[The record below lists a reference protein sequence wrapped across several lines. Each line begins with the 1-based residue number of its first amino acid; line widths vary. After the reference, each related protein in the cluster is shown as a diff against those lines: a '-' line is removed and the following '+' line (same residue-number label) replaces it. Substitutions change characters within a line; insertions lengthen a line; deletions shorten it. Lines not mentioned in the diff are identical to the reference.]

1 MNSKKKTVA
10 VAMATALG
18 VSGMMSP
25 VAVYAQEKLVNG
37 QKRIEESQ
45 IKQNASQQPIT
56 IDNGGTPISGDINI
70 NETNF
75 PDKEFRDWIK
85 THIIGADNDVL
96 TPDEI
101 SNITRIDV
109 SNESEIKNLKGIEHF
124 TALKG
129 LYCHNTGIT
138 TLDVSKNVLLTELFC
153 GGTGIITLDVSNNK
167 KLIYLNCDDTG
178 ITTLDVS
185 NNEQLIYLS
194 CYSTGITTLDVRK
207 NDQLTELYCSHTGI
221 TTLDVSNNKQLTLL
235 YCYNTGIT
243 TLDVSNNKQL
253 TELICYNTGI
263 TTLDISKNKQ
273 LTELDCN
280 NTSITTLNVRN
291 NEQLTK
297 LICDHTGITTLN
309 VRNNEQL
316 TKLICDHTGI
326 TTLDISKNKQ
336 LTLLY
341 CYNTGITTMDVSNNE
356 QLTYL
361 ACYNTGIT
369 TLDVSNNKQLIDL
382 YCTNTPLAFL
392 KLGSLNASNTFI
404 VPSSTTAS
412 LTVAS
417 ASFDITQAFAGIDT
431 TKISN
436 IQGAELD
443 GNTVKGYS
451 VGTPI
456 TYTYNCGTNNGIPVK
471 LDVTLNLSISKK
483 SSTIAITGSL
493 DTTYT
498 GKPIEKP
505 TISKTGSTGDV
516 TFAYQ
521 VKNGDTWETYN
532 DTPINAG
539 IYRVTAHLTEDDFYK
554 DAETTKEYTISPKD
568 IKDGNI
574 TVSNISNDSDV
585 EKLIVKDDDKVL
597 VKGTD
602 YDVETKMDGS
612 KTTVTITFKGNY
624 VGTIEKNYTVKQEQ
638 KPQDKPKDTGSV
650 KTSDSTQTGLLAML
664 SMMSAGCIALLAGK
678 KRKKNMKEDETT
690 PL

>member
-235 YCYNTGIT
+235 Y
-243 TLDVSNNKQL
+243 
-253 TELICYNTGI
+253 
-263 TTLDISKNKQ
+263 
-273 LTELDCN
+273 
-280 NTSITTLNVRN
+280 
-291 NEQLTK
+291 
-297 LICDHTGITTLN
+297 
-309 VRNNEQL
+309 
-316 TKLICDHTGI
+316 
-326 TTLDISKNKQ
+326 
-336 LTLLY
+336 
-341 CYNTGITTMDVSNNE
+341 
-356 QLTYL
+356 
-361 ACYNTGIT
+361 CYNTGIT

>member
-280 NTSITTLNVRN
+280 NTS
-291 NEQLTK
+291 
-297 LICDHTGITTLN
+297 ITTLN

>member
-221 TTLDVSNNKQLTLL
+221 TTLDVSNNKQLT
-235 YCYNTGIT
+235 
-243 TLDVSNNKQL
+243 
-253 TELICYNTGI
+253 ELICYNTGI

-280 NTSITTLNVRN
+280 NTS
-291 NEQLTK
+291 
-297 LICDHTGITTLN
+297 ITTLN

>member
-221 TTLDVSNNKQLTLL
+221 TTLDVSNNKQLT
-235 YCYNTGIT
+235 
-243 TLDVSNNKQL
+243 
-253 TELICYNTGI
+253 ELICYNTGI

-280 NTSITTLNVRN
+280 NTS
-291 NEQLTK
+291 
-297 LICDHTGITTLN
+297 ITTLN

-361 ACYNTGIT
+361 ACYNTGITTLDVSNNKQLTLLYCYNTGIT

>member
-138 TLDVSKNVLLTELFC
+138 TLDVS
-153 GGTGIITLDVSNNK
+153 
-167 KLIYLNCDDTG
+167 
-178 ITTLDVS
+178 

-221 TTLDVSNNKQLTLL
+221 TTLDVSNNKQLT
-235 YCYNTGIT
+235 
-243 TLDVSNNKQL
+243 
-253 TELICYNTGI
+253 ELICYNTGI

-280 NTSITTLNVRN
+280 NTS
-291 NEQLTK
+291 
-297 LICDHTGITTLN
+297 ITTLN